1 MIKDV
6 DPSVIGMQECTK
18 EQAAYIEAKLGADQW
33 AYFGTH
39 NVRIFVDLTR
49 WQLLNW
55 WGFDLSDS
63 SMSIGPRHVVAC
75 HLLKIETGDT
85 LLACATHLTPHST
98 PGAQAARVQQMHEIG
113 ARLPTLPDHEKT
125 VLMGDIN
132 DISRSGGVRGA
143 AGTYGLKPLRSRLG
157 ASEMYGE
164 ALSTFNGWKDSVARG
179 EWLDEVFTSQAV
191 KPYKAG
197 VERTE
202 TRRPLKVVATDHN
215 GLRVSV
221 EFTGGLL
228 P

>member
-1 MIKDV
+1 MISDV

-18 EQAAYIEAKLGADQW
+18 EQAEYIEAKLGADQW

-98 PGAQAARVQQMHEIG
+98 PGAQKARVQQMHEIG
-113 ARLPTLPDHEKT
+113 ARLPLLPDHEKT

-143 AGTYGLKPLRSRLG
+143 AGTYGLKALRSRLST
-157 ASEMYGE
+157 SEMYGE
-164 ALSTFNGWKDSVARG
+164 ALNTFNGWKPPIARN
-179 EWLDEVFTSQAV
+179 EWLDEVFTTQAV

-197 VERTE
+197 VERTDPG
-202 TRRPLKVVATDHN
+202 RPLKVYATDHM
-215 GLRVSV
+215 GLRASV
-221 EFTGGLL
+221 EFSGGLL